1 MRKDCGLNDKSHLQH
16 ATRKPL
22 ARNVLNLQRAV
33 ARGVPAARG
42 RGHHNPPTHLTRSVM
57 SRRTA
62 RTAVSGVRGS
72 SAHMLV
78 RSRGYCCGVGAKRAH
93 PRRVRAE
100 EQRRARRTLATSTPI
115 RPPPAHDRRG
125 SRARCDSA
133 GGDGQGREGK
143 SSVGV
148 CALAAHDARSQGPNA
163 SKPRDRCG
171 EGGGQ
176 PRGARPHRGAV
187 RRLCDAL
194 LLAIE
199 K

>member
-1 MRKDCGLNDKSHLQH
+1 M
-16 ATRKPL
+16 TRVTSPTCNKKTSCAKRTKPAESSG
-22 ARNVLNLQRAV
+22 ARCPRG
-33 ARGVPAARG
+33 AREGTPQ
-42 RGHHNPPTHLTRSVM
+42 PPHTRSVM

-93 PRRVRAE
+93 PRGVRAE

-199 K
+199 E